1 MAAVGHV
8 GGRAALEVA
17 VAKTSEL
24 LQKRNAQTYFEVASK
39 PKRRHRNG
47 KLEQKQ
53 RANKN
58 HQRTDRSEALIREAE
73 VTTKVEQASKQH
85 DFDQNPERRD
95 KQSGC
100 KRRRRKQ
107 AVGPQEA

>member
-8 GGRAALEVA
+8 RDRATLEVA

-24 LQKRNAQTYFEVASK
+24 LQKCDAQTYFEVASK
-39 PKRRHRNG
+39 TKRRGRNG

-53 RANKN
+53 RANQN
-58 HQRTDRSEALIREAE
+58 HQRADRSEALFGEAE

-85 DFDQNPERRD
+85 DLDQNPERRD

-107 AVGPQEA
+107 TVSPQ